1 MFSLLYGKLGDGGVR
16 CRGEKEGGTNYVCV
30 LHLLKVSARIL
41 LRVKVYNICCVFGE
55 LKHLLV
61 TLPVASLGCR
71 SEANDLALRLAL
83 HHTKNTEIL
92 TLDR

>member
-1 MFSLLYGKLGDGGVR
+1 MPVFCTCIS
-16 CRGEKEGGTNYVCV
+16 
-30 LHLLKVSARIL
+30 LLKVSARTSFTCESAQHL
-41 LRVKVYNICCVFGE
+41 LSTGE
-55 LKHLLV
+55 LNRVLV
-61 TLPVASLGCR
+61 TLPVTSLGCR